1 MYVCSCRPGI
11 GWARGHRTKSKHCS
25 CGFQKQG
32 VSMDTFQPT
41 ISDTL
46 PRCACV
52 CMWKV
57 LPTRIPTAV
66 AMLFL
71 HFARFPLTFVP
82 VLWTD
87 SGPQLPCLVCF
98 ERMSCMGFGQPWLQ
112 LCCVT
117 VPKEVHKEYH
127 NPPPT
132 RNKSLW
138 EPSRKHIRRIGAF
151 LFISCDR
158 VWD

>member
-1 MYVCSCRPGI
+1 MYVHVGLESVGHEDIEQNLNTAPAVSRNRGYRWTPSNSPSQTHCPGV
-11 GWARGHRTKSKHCS
+11 C
-25 CGFQKQG
+25 
-32 VSMDTFQPT
+32 V
-41 ISDTL
+41 
-46 PRCACV
+46 CV

-98 ERMSCMGFGQPWLQ
+98 EHMSCMGFGQPWLQ

-132 RNKSLW
+132 PNKSLW
-138 EPSRKHIRRIGAF
+138 EPIRKHIRSF
-151 LFISCDR
+151 LVTVFGNKLTFS
-158 VWD
+158 